1 MKTSTF
7 LIRFF
12 MLVATSLAMAGCG
25 GGGGGDG
32 GGGGGIPAHAPAI
45 SNMTYAPPTAV
56 AAPNGTVTIHG
67 TVAFTDAGGDI
78 ASLRMVS
85 SGGADLTVPTPALSG
100 IKSGTAIGSF
110 VVSVDQV
117 GKYTFE
123 VWAVD
128 SAGRTSN
135 RLAGT
140 FEVLPPVQST
150 HAPSIANLR
159 YTPAA
164 APQAWNGKASVT
176 GAFDFSDAGGDIAA
190 FRLVTG
196 AGADVTLPAPSLAGL
211 KNGTGT
217 ATFVVSLDQVGKY
230 PFEVWAID
238 RLGNYS
244 NQLSGVF
251 EVLPPP
257 SDTWVR
263 LGVSPP
269 NTLFAIGSNGHQY
282 VAVGAGGTVMTS
294 SDLNSWTARTSG
306 VGHVLRSVASS
317 PARFVAV
324 GDNGSGEAI
333 VIGSADGVAW
343 SVQYRSTTASSRLAK
358 VIWTGTQF
366 VAVGQ
371 EGRAGAGGMY
381 ALVLTSPDGMTWTQR
396 APRTI
401 ELGETGFP
409 VENNM
414 TSVASSGTLLV
425 ALGLAPPFDPAA
437 WRSTNADAWT
447 RAGLPA
453 AAAVA
458 FFAPSD
464 IAWGGGRFVAVS
476 PVPDASGHAPTF
488 ASTDGANWQ
497 SGATG
502 SRLPPMNAVAAG
514 PGEYLAVGPSYRM
527 HSTDGLAWTVS
538 PMTGCGNGVL
548 WDGARYVSV
557 GASICRSP

>member
-1 MKTSTF
+1 MKTNTF

-12 MLVATSLAMAGCG
+12 LLAVTVLAVAGCG
-25 GGGGGDG
+25 GGGGGGDG
-32 GGGGGIPAHAPAI
+32 GVPAHAPAI
-45 SNMTYAPPTAV
+45 SNMTYAPATAS

-67 TVAFTDAGGDI
+67 TVAFADAGGDV

-85 SGGADLTVPTPALSG
+85 SGGADLTVPTPALNG
-100 IKSGTAIGSF
+100 IRSGTAIGSF
-110 VVSVDQV
+110 VVSADKV

-128 SAGRTSN
+128 GAGQTSN
-135 RLAGT
+135 RLSGT
-140 FEVLPPVQST
+140 FEVLPPIQSA

-159 YTPAA
+159 YTPSAS
-164 APQAWNGKASVT
+164 PQSWNGKVTVT
-176 GAFDFSDAGGDIAA
+176 GTVDFSDAGGDIAS

-196 AGADVTLPAPSLAGL
+196 AGADLTVPAPALGGV

-217 ATFVVSLDQVGKY
+217 ASFVVSLDQAGKY
-230 PFEVWAID
+230 PFDVWAID
-238 RLGNYS
+238 SQGSYS
-244 NQLSGVF
+244 NQLSGTF

-269 NTLFAIGSNGHQY
+269 ATLFAIGSNGHQY

-294 SDLNSWTARTSG
+294 ADLNSWNLRSSG

-317 PARFVAV
+317 ASRFVAV

-333 VIGSADGVAW
+333 AISSADGATW
-343 SVQYRSTTASSRLAK
+343 SVQYRSATASSQLAK

-371 EGRAGAGGMY
+371 EGRAGAGGLY
-381 ALVLTSPDGMTWTQR
+381 ALVLTSPDGLTWTQR
-396 APRTI
+396 AARTI
-401 ELGETGFP
+401 QLGETGFP

-414 TSVASSGTLLV
+414 TSVASSGALLV
-425 ALGLAPPFDPAA
+425 ALGLEPPFDPAA
-437 WRSTNADAWT
+437 WSSTNADSWT
-447 RAGLPA
+447 RASLPPS
-453 AAAVA
+453 AVV

-464 IAWGGGRFVAVS
+464 IAWGAGRFVAVS

-488 ASTDGANWQ
+488 ASTDGVHWQ
-497 SGATG
+497 SGATAP
-502 SRLPPMNAVAAG
+502 RLPPMNAVTAG
-514 PGEYLAVGPSYRM
+514 PNEYLAVGPSYRM
-527 HSTDGLAWTVS
+527 SSTDGLAWTAS
-538 PMTGCGNGVL
+538 PMAGCGNGVL